1 MSNVLRLTS
10 DGDAPVSRL
19 FDAYI
24 KAYDVTLNG
33 NEWLRWSIKTP
44 LALKIFCELYNHKE
58 VEEIERSSIT
68 ITNLLN
74 KKIEK
79 IDFEFRST
87 FSYGYDAN
95 DNIVKK
101 SLLILSEYFY
111 QKNQIEKNKL
121 LKMISEINSLENAAP
136 QECRDLIRYLEDYG
150 LLYSVVNHPSS
161 FLEDPKIYYEIG
173 IQPIYDYLYAIII
186 IEKIKRNSFEKL
198 PDNLRSNNGTLQM
211 ASIILLNDYNT
222 LLSDYSVFERS
233 LNNND
238 LYDLIFYALVNVSP
252 LIAIRYVPLIKSLLT
267 QGAFAVKAI
276 TNKVFLNVARIEN
289 HPLSPLIL
297 HEFLMEFE
305 NAGQRDL
312 FWSVPSILV
321 FSKFKWSNRIDLNLQ
336 DETYKL
342 TCTDKALGLPLIYA
356 WSLTSVDNVK
366 RAYYRKELF
375 NWSIL
380 QPLEFI
386 ELFKIT
392 YQTNDPQMKEELL
405 SIAMGIVFTMPT
417 DSLVI
422 DKFGKWV
429 LEEVFADGKIQN
441 TFDAAIRYYSRAIA
455 ERAYSCGFI
464 SQKQILECR
473 PPYKNSNKR
482 ISMNIDATEGTV
494 MSGYGPIDYDLSRYV
509 LCDSIKSQFFNLPF
523 GYDRKDNSYVY
534 YKEADEFLSVHAKQ
548 LNLNNME
555 CHQFVLSASYS
566 YLLNCGWNEEDFYG
580 KPNGGKKGEILGA
593 DIAIIRQYHPATHG
607 SKSNVMSFAEKY
619 VWCAKNEI
627 LGYLADRLPFCDDD
641 IQHMV
646 EDYGVLEDLIIPAQ
660 ELDQLK
666 PEGLSDNKK
675 WYLPEKLSPTID
687 YLQNRTEKD
696 IIQWINTAPIP
707 NFELWININKQ
718 GHNVLLDYD
727 IDLLALYS
735 YNCQTEHNTGVETMM
750 WISSGFMHD
759 TQFELFLNELDNND
773 LLHIFRE
780 PERFT
785 ASTESSCY
793 LTPKEI
799 CWMTW
804 KKDKNS

>member
-1 MSNVLRLTS
+1 
-10 DGDAPVSRL
+10 
-19 FDAYI
+19 
-24 KAYDVTLNG
+24 
-33 NEWLRWSIKTP
+33 
-44 LALKIFCELYNHKE
+44 
-58 VEEIERSSIT
+58 
-68 ITNLLN
+68 
-74 KKIEK
+74 
-79 IDFEFRST
+79 
-87 FSYGYDAN
+87 
-95 DNIVKK
+95 
-101 SLLILSEYFY
+101 
-111 QKNQIEKNKL
+111 
-121 LKMISEINSLENAAP
+121 
-136 QECRDLIRYLEDYG
+136 
-150 LLYSVVNHPSS
+150 
-161 FLEDPKIYYEIG
+161 YYEIG

-186 IEKIKRNSFEKL
+186 IDKIKRNAFEKL
-198 PDNLRSNNGTLQM
+198 PDNLKSNNGTLQM

-233 LNNND
+233 LKNND
-238 LYDLIFYALVNVSP
+238 LYDLIFYALANVSP
-252 LIAIRYVPLIKSLLT
+252 LIAKGYVPLIKSLLT

-276 TNKVFLNVARIEN
+276 TNKVFLSVARIEG
-289 HPLSPLIL
+289 HPLSPIIL

-321 FSKFKWSNRIDLNLQ
+321 FSMSKWNNRIELNLQ
-336 DETYKL
+336 NETYKL
-342 TCTDKALGLPLIYA
+342 TSGDKAIGLPLIYA

-392 YQTNDPQMKEELL
+392 YQANDPQMKEELL

-422 DKFGKWV
+422 DTFGKWV
-429 LEEVFADGKIQN
+429 LEEVFTDGKIQN

-473 PPYKNSNKR
+473 PPYKSSSKC

-523 GYDRKDNSYVY
+523 GYDRNDNNYVY

-548 LNLNNME
+548 LNIKNLE
-555 CHQFVLSASYS
+555 HHQFVLSASYS

-580 KPNGGKKGEILGA
+580 EPNGGKKGEVLGA

-627 LGYLADRLPFCDDD
+627 LGYLADRLPFCDAET
-641 IQHMV
+641 QHMV
-646 EDYGVLEDLIIPAQ
+646 EDYGVLEDFIIPAQ
-660 ELDQLK
+660 EIDQQN
-666 PEGLSDNKK
+666 PEELSDNEK

-696 IIQWINTAPIP
+696 IIQWINEVRIP

-718 GHNVLLDYD
+718 GYNVSLDYD
-727 IDLLALYS
+727 IDLLTLFS
-735 YNCQTEHNTGVETMM
+735 YNCQSEHNTGVETMM
-750 WISSGFMHD
+750 WISSGFIHD
-759 TQFELFLNELDNND
+759 AQFKPFLNDLNINNND
-773 LLHIFRE
+773 IVHIFRE

-804 KKDKNS
+804 KKDKNSKVEIYDLNEPDKIKYKIIKAVEDTVCNFDEYGEIYYKLPSKYVRSILEIIDGNGYRYYDQNKKLVGISFEYGEKWHDYQKNLCVDKNTLEQTLSAENMKMFWVIRLLREPSSKSKEKFSKLYYRRDRCWIVWFENGKMNCELFFDGADRLI